1 MLKPMFLG
9 TALAVAL
16 SCQAIAGPL
25 QDKTAE
31 AEKAEGEALVDL
43 RDEGG
48 QIAPKMRV
56 KKEEFI
62 SGMKMIKIL
71 HIQIPA
77 PIIWQLL

>member
-31 AEKAEGEALVDL
+31 AEAALDAGK
-43 RDEGG
+43 GG
-48 QIAPKMRV
+48 KP
-56 KKEEFI
+56 
-62 SGMKMIKIL
+62 SL
-71 HIQIPA
+71 
-77 PIIWQLL
+77 